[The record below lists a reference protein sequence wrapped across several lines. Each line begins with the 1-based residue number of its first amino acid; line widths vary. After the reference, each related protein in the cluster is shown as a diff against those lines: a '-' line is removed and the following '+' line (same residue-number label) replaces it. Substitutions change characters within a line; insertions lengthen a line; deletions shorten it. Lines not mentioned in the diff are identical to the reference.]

1 MIFLFRPCRK
11 INVHKLFQHEN
22 IIQSYSYGQDDS
34 TYYLFL
40 EYVAGGEL
48 FKKIDLK
55 PENILIAKNDILKIC
70 DFGLETVFRNQ
81 TVKDE
86 QILTTYYDTRPYL
99 SPEVY
104 ARIPY
109 RGEPADVWSCELP
122 WDQLSNE
129 DIEYKRWLAGHEP
142 YLDENIE
149 EFLKEYSNGNLTS
162 LNNINTINNNSNSS
176 LTTPA
181 FVPMSTSKT
190 NHGSSISK
198 KRKINSPTTVLNK
211 RISSTPLIDSLQDA
225 ISSIATDEHQTSLIN
240 QQITTPISGQ
250 KVESLSAL

>member
-1 MIFLFRPCRK
+1 MNNSKRFGISPLFYGHSP
-11 INVHKLFQHEN
+11 N
-22 IIQSYSYGQDDS
+22 YGQDDS

-55 PENILIAKNDILKIC
+55 PENILIANNDILKIC
-70 DFGLETVFRNQ
+70 DFGLETFFRNQ
-81 TVKDE
+81 TVEDE
-86 QILTTYYDTRPYL
+86 QILTTYY
-99 SPEVY
+99 
-104 ARIPY
+104 
-109 RGEPADVWSCELP
+109 ELP

-162 LNNINTINNNSNSS
+162 LNNINTMNNNSNSS

-181 FVPMSTSKT
+181 LVPISTSKT

-198 KRKINSPTTVLNK
+198 KRKINSSTTVLNK
-211 RISSTPLIDSLQDA
+211 RTSSTPLIDSLQDA

-240 QQITTPISGQ
+240 QQITTPTSRQ